1 VSSLTM
7 YGLEGLALVLFLEA
21 IGLPIPGALALLIAG
36 AACAS
41 GKMQMHLALPL
52 AIGAMMTGDTL
63 LFVIGR
69 KTGWKL
75 LAFLCRVSINPET
88 CILRSAESFYR
99 RGRITLVLAKFIP
112 GINTMAPP
120 LAGSMKMRL
129 TQFFWLDL
137 CGALLYAVAFGGAG
151 FLFSDLLTM
160 IIGGFHAF
168 SSLVGWLTG
177 LGALAYIAYRAW
189 IYRKHRVYREVPRI
203 EVEELIERMKTDA
216 ARDILIADVRSHGYY
231 DPNAQRIHGSIRIEP
246 NRLWESL
253 KDISKEKQIYLY
265 CT

>member
-1 VSSLTM
+1 M
-7 YGLEGLALVLFLEA
+7 YGYEGLFAVLFLEA
-21 IGLPIPGALALLIAG
+21 VGLPIPGALALLIAG

-41 GKMQMHLALPL
+41 GKMQLHLALPL
-52 AIGAMMTGDTL
+52 ALLAMMSGDTL
-63 LFVIGR
+63 LFVIGS

-75 LAFLCRVSINPET
+75 LAFLCRVSVNPET

-129 TQFFWLDL
+129 SQFLGLDL
-137 CGALLYAVAFGGAG
+137 CGALLYAASFGTAG
-151 FLFSDLLTM
+151 FLFSDVLAM
-160 IIGGFHAF
+160 IVGGFHTF
-168 SSLVGWLTG
+168 GSLVAWLTG
-177 LGALAYIAYRAW
+177 LGVLAYIAYRAW
-189 IYRKHRVYREVPRI
+189 IYKKHSVYRAVPRV
-203 EVEELIERMKTDA
+203 EVEELVARMKTDA
-216 ARDILIADVRSHGYY
+216 AGDIVVADVRSHGYY
-231 DPNAQRIHGSIRIEP
+231 DADAQRIRGSIRIEP

-253 KDISKEKQIYLY
+253 QDISKEKQVYLY

>member
-1 VSSLTM
+1 M
-7 YGLEGLALVLFLEA
+7 YGYEGLFLLLFLEA
-21 IGLPIPGALALLIAG
+21 IGLPIPGSLALVIAG
-36 AACAS
+36 AACAG
-41 GKMQMHLALPL
+41 GKMQSQLALPL
-52 AIGAMMTGDTL
+52 AVVAMIMGDTL
-63 LFVIGR
+63 LFAIGS
-69 KTGWKL
+69 KTGWRL

-129 TQFFWLDL
+129 SQFLWLDL
-137 CGALLYAVAFGGAG
+137 CGAMLYALAFGAAG

-160 IIGGFHAF
+160 IVGGFHAF
-168 SSLVGWLTG
+168 SSLVTWLAG
-177 LGALAYIAYRAW
+177 IGAAAYAGYRTW

-203 EVEELIERMKTDA
+203 EVEELVERMKMDT
-216 ARDILIADVRSHGYY
+216 ARDILVADVRSHGYY
-231 DPNAQRIHGSIRIEP
+231 DPNARRIHGSIRLEP

-253 KDISKEKQIYLY
+253 KDIPKEKQIYLY

>member
-1 VSSLTM
+1 M
-7 YGLEGLALVLFLEA
+7 VLFLEA
-21 IGLPIPGALALLIAG
+21 LGLPIPGALALLIAG

-41 GKMQMHLALPL
+41 HKMQLHLALPL
-52 AIGAMMTGDTL
+52 ALAAMLTGDTL

-99 RGRITLVLAKFIP
+99 RGRLTLVLAKFIP

-129 TQFFWLDL
+129 GQFLGLDL
-137 CGALLYAVAFGGAG
+137 CGALLYCLAFGGAG

-160 IIGGFHAF
+160 VIGGFHAF
-168 SSLVGWLTG
+168 SSVVEWLIP
-177 LGALAYIAYRAW
+177 LGIMAYITYRAAV
-189 IYRKHRVYREVPRI
+189 YRKHRVYRAVPRI
-203 EVEELIERMKTDA
+203 EVEELVERLKTDA
-216 ARDILIADVRSHGYY
+216 ARDIVIADVRSHGYY
-231 DPNAQRIHGSIRIEP
+231 DPSARRIHGSIRIEP

-253 KDISKEKQIYLY
+253 KDISKDKQIYLY